1 MSSRL
6 RNIRTVFDLPKF
18 KKYKHF
24 GFICFFFFPS
34 LTFSQESSTKDTLT
48 LEEVKV
54 FGKQVPIYPIEPI
67 LMKNFTYESIHDMG
81 DFLRQEPNV
90 SGIRKGGIAI
100 DPVVRGFKYSQVTVL
115 LNNGVK
121 IEGGCPN
128 RMDPVASHVENEDIS
143 RIELVKGPFVLKYG
157 PVMGALINIQTIQP
171 EPYSQPTVQGKVLY
185 GFESNWNGQREHLEL
200 AGGNRNFYFRA
211 SGGFK
216 GYGSYTAGNG
226 ELFNTSFRK
235 SYITAASGFQIRKKH
250 HFTLSYAY
258 NQGNDVQFPALPMD
272 EQLDKTHVASVNYEV
287 SGLGKIWNSLQVM
300 GYFSSVHHAM
310 DNYNRP
316 VASIMQGLTIVD
328 AWDAGGKVVGSYLA
342 GDCKILTGLDFEHIY
357 KDGQKKMTMKMVM
370 GGDTFTSVKY
380 TNVFNQTVWNNAGIF
395 SELQSLFGSVDFTAA
410 IRLDYNQANSADTF
424 HLVNDGVAYFDK
436 LNSDFLNVSF
446 SVGMKK
452 KLVSELYLTA
462 ALGLGTRS
470 PSILERFIKLL
481 PVQFD
486 SYDYLGNPQ
495 LKPEQNYQID
505 LSLDYYMPDVGS
517 FTANGFFSLV
527 HNYILGKIIPPSVI
541 KPSTQGVIGV
551 KQFSNV
557 DLVYLTGFEFSYTS
571 PSQKRWGVMASV
583 AATYGTNPDA
593 VKYLVSEGE
602 VVGEEIVY
610 NDPLPEIPPLEGSIH
625 FSYKFL
631 KKRLVPRFMVRL
643 VNAQNRVSE
652 ADGEQKTP
660 GFVTAAFSLS
670 YTPCN
675 YFIITAGVDNILDN
689 PYYEHLNRRI
699 IGSLQRL
706 YEPGRVFYI
715 NLAIKF

>member
-1 MSSRL
+1 MKVTSIKNSTEPVTGFPIRL
-6 RNIRTVFDLPKF
+6 LV
-18 KKYKHF
+18 
-24 GFICFFFFPS
+24 GFFFFFVPLLAS
-34 LTFSQESSTKDTLT
+34 SQESSTGDTVT

-54 FGKQVPIYPIEPI
+54 FGKQVPIFPMESI
-67 LMKNFTYESIHDMG
+67 LMKNFSYEPIHDIG

-100 DPVVRGFKYSQVTVL
+100 DPVVRGFKYNQVTVL

-128 RMDPVASHVENEDIS
+128 RMDPVVAHVENEDIS
-143 RIELVKGPFVLKYG
+143 GIELVKGPFLLKYG

-171 EPYSQPTVQGKVLY
+171 EPYLHPTIHGKVLY

-200 AGGNRNFYFRA
+200 AGGSRDFYFRI

-226 ELFNTSFRK
+226 ELYNTSFRK
-235 SYITAASGFQIRKKH
+235 SYVTAGAGFQIKEKH

-258 NQGNDVQFPALPMD
+258 NQGNDVMFPALPMD
-272 EQLDKTHVASVNYEV
+272 EQLDKTHIASVNYEI
-287 SGLGKIWNSLQVM
+287 SDLGKIWNSLQVM
-300 GYFSSVHHAM
+300 GYVSSVHHVM

-316 VASIMQGLTIVD
+316 VASIMQAITIVD

-357 KDGQKKMTMKMVM
+357 KDGQKKMTMKMIM
-370 GGDTFTSVKY
+370 SGDTFTSVKY

-395 SELQSLFGSVDFTAA
+395 NELQSRFGSVDFSAA

-424 HLVNDGVAYFDK
+424 HLINDGITYFDK

-446 SVGMKK
+446 SAGMKK
-452 KLVSELYLTA
+452 RLVSELYLTA

-470 PSILERFIKLL
+470 PSILERFIKLM

-495 LKPEQNYQID
+495 LKPEQNYQVD
-505 LSLDYYMPDVGS
+505 VSLDYYLPEVGS

-527 HNYILGKIIPPSVI
+527 HNYILGKIISPSVI
-541 KPSTQGVIGV
+541 KPSTQGAVGV
-551 KQFSNV
+551 KQFSNEN
-557 DLVYLTGFEFSYTS
+557 LVYLTGFEFSFSS
-571 PSQKRWGVMASV
+571 PFQKKWHLMAS
-583 AATYGTNPDA
+583 AAVTYGTNPDA
-593 VKYLVSEGE
+593 IKYIVSEGE
-602 VVGEEIVY
+602 VVGEETVY
-610 NDPLPEIPPLEGSIH
+610 NDPLPEIPPLEGTIH
-625 FSYKFL
+625 FSYDFFR
-631 KKRLVPRFMVRL
+631 KKLVPGFTLRM

-652 ADGEQKTP
+652 AYDEQKTP
-660 GFVTAAFSLS
+660 GFVVAAASLS
-670 YTPCN
+670 YTPCS
-675 YFIITAGVDNILDN
+675 YFTIAAGVDNIFDN
-689 PYYEHLNRRI
+689 AYYEHLNRRI
-699 IGSLQRL
+699 VGSLQRL
-706 YEPGRVFYI
+706 YEPGRVFYV
-715 NLAIKF
+715 NLAVKF